1 MSTYDWVEIM
11 DPQSKDTFFANPM
24 TGECVREK
32 PEEGT
37 TKAEDPE
44 GDWWELWDENNKLPY
59 YYNTLTGT
67 TEWLRPENKTI
78 IPLMKIQQNSAI
90 GKRMSDILS
99 AQNDMP
105 VSLQEEE
112 RAIEKQPSSPLEP
125 PRSPSIVNNPSAQPN
140 TANFESIPPSVNVK
154 RHSRSL
160 DLPVSELKESEWS
173 GIHHQRSNS
182 DTSKDL
188 PKEPS
193 YIDPNQA
200 SGLVPESLAAALP
213 PSPSPSATS
222 NTSRFSLALGRRQ
235 PFGDRKKNRSGSIEQ
250 SPATTRST
258 KPARQSQFPLSRAS
272 IESAFMSLTKSYK
285 SNSATATATKNYE
298 TKPLPPRRSLS
309 VNDPVTNAEAA
320 AAMHPM
326 IQSSVNGSPPPPI
339 PPPHAN
345 NDIPPALPANLQRE
359 ITQFAIDGFA
369 KKYFS
374 THKKGL
380 FRRKVP
386 MEEMLQWTKDSIKQP
401 LMMLN
406 KDLYKDALKCFKLM
420 QMIMGDRSRPRNTS
434 ANEDLQWICNCGIT
448 QGQMRDEIYVQVCK
462 QLNNNPNS
470 WSVLKGWEILC
481 VITITFPPS
490 KNLES
495 YLDEFVKQHH
505 DQKENKMDVMSRHV
519 SSKLHKICTRGAK
532 GKVLT
537 FAEIERAKDA
547 PFKPSVFGETLEFI
561 MEQQEST
568 TDLDIPK
575 IVPFL
580 ANMVLDLRGLTSEGI
595 FRVPGDADDVTELR
609 IRIENGRYESAGITD
624 PNVPASLL
632 KYWLRDLANPL
643 IFTEYYELCIK
654 HSEDI
659 DQAIEV
665 IRKLPDVNRRIVLY
679 LANFLTKFT
688 APESTQFTRMNV
700 NNLAMVF
707 APNFLRCPYDS
718 LTRVFE
724 NSKWE
729 QAFLRTLIE
738 NSDLLNEKL

>member
-1 MSTYDWVEIM
+1 MVPAYDWVEII

-24 TGECVREK
+24 TGECIWERPK
-32 PEEGT
+32 QGT

-78 IPLMKIQQNSAI
+78 IPLMKIQVTATWHFAWLVCF
-90 GKRMSDILS
+90 D
-99 AQNDMP
+99 
-105 VSLQEEE
+105 
-112 RAIEKQPSSPLEP
+112 SSP
-125 PRSPSIVNNPSAQPN
+125 S
-140 TANFESIPPSVNVK
+140 SVNVK

-160 DLPVSELKESEWS
+160 DLPVSDLKESEWS

-182 DTSKDL
+182 DNSKDV
-188 PKEPS
+188 PKEPAF
-193 YIDPNQA
+193 NEQ
-200 SGLVPESLAAALP
+200 
-213 PSPSPSATS
+213 PS
-222 NTSRFSLALGRRQ
+222 NG
-235 PFGDRKKNRSGSIEQ
+235 
-250 SPATTRST
+250 
-258 KPARQSQFPLSRAS
+258 RQSQFSLSRAS
-272 IESAFMSLTKSYK
+272 IESAFLSLTKSYK
-285 SNSATATATKNYE
+285 SNSSNQSPATRNNE
-298 TKPLPPRRSLS
+298 NKPLPPGRSFS
-309 VNDPVTNAEAA
+309 VSDP
-320 AAMHPM
+320 
-326 IQSSVNGSPPPPI
+326 I
-339 PPPHAN
+339 AN
-345 NDIPPALPANLQRE
+345 RGTPTLPVNLQRE

-386 MEEMLQWTKDSIKQP
+386 MEQMLQWTKDSIKQP

-406 KDLYKDALKCFKLM
+406 KDLHKDALKSFKLI

-434 ANEDLQWICNCGIT
+434 ANEDLQWLCNCGIT

-462 QLNNNPNS
+462 QLNNNPNN
-470 WSVLKGWEILC
+470 VLKGWEILC

-495 YLDEFVKQHH
+495 YLTEFVKQHH
-505 DQKENKMDVMSRHV
+505 DQKENKMDVMSQHV
-519 SSKLHKICTRGAK
+519 SSKLTKICSRGAK

-537 FAEIERAKDA
+537 VAEIERAKDA

-561 MEQQEST
+561 MEQQAST

-580 ANMVLDLRGLTSEGI
+580 SNMVLDLRGLTSEGI

-609 IRIENGRYESAGITD
+609 IRIENGRYESTSITD

-643 IFTEYYELCIK
+643 ILTEYYELCIK

-659 DQAIEV
+659 NQAIEV
-665 IRKLPDVNRRIVLY
+665 IRQLPDVNRRIVLY
-679 LANFLTKFT
+679 MANFLAKFT
-688 APESTQFTRMNV
+688 TPESTQLTRMNV

-738 NSDLLNEKL
+738 NSELLNEKL